1 MKTALDYI
9 EENETVDMKVL
20 LNLVVDNPDMK
31 TIYKSIKDT
40 NE

>member
-1 MKTALDYI
+1 MKAALDYI

-20 LNLVVDNPDMK
+20 LNLVVENPDMK

>member
-1 MKTALDYI
+1 MKSALNYI

-20 LNLVVDNPDMK
+20 LNLVVENPDMK
-31 TIYKSIKDT
+31 TIYKNIKDT